1 MRKLHGRLFFKKA
14 ERLCEG
20 CRPVYDKEERRIA
33 DILCWTTIAVFCG
46 LLLIIAWT
54 DFKTMRIPNRLN
66 GAVFV
71 TGICSVFTVPG
82 PDMVERML
90 GMLVISV
97 PMFLTAVLVPGGFGG
112 GDIKLMAAGGLF
124 LGWKGTV
131 LAAVLGIFAGGIWGL
146 YLVLFKRAG
155 RRDAF
160 PFGPCLCGGML
171 ASFVIFCM
179 RESYLIL

>member
-1 MRKLHGRLFFKKA
+1 M
-14 ERLCEG
+14 
-20 CRPVYDKEERRIA
+20 
-33 DILCWTTIAVFCG
+33 TIAAFFV
-46 LLLIIAWT
+46 LLGVIAWT

-112 GDIKLMAAGGLF
+112 GDIKTDGGGRPVSRLERNGAGGGAGDF
-124 LGWKGTV
+124 CRWN
-131 LAAVLGIFAGGIWGL
+131 LGIVSGTI
-146 YLVLFKRAG
+146 
-155 RRDAF
+155 
-160 PFGPCLCGGML
+160 
-171 ASFVIFCM
+171 
-179 RESYLIL
+179 

>member
-1 MRKLHGRLFFKKA
+1 
-14 ERLCEG
+14 
-20 CRPVYDKEERRIA
+20 
-33 DILCWTTIAVFCG
+33 
-46 LLLIIAWT
+46 
-54 DFKTMRIPNRLN
+54 
-66 GAVFV
+66 
-71 TGICSVFTVPG
+71 
-82 PDMVERML
+82 MVERML

-179 RESYLIL
+179 RGSYLIL